1 MMIQVYYSWY
11 LTYIYIYISSIIIA
25 HIYIFNPCNI
35 NYYYI
40 IYNNYVIFI
49 HILECISRYYNGR
62 DRSGYTKLKKEF
74 NLFGKCLLNIIRNNS
89 NITKHGTNVSN
100 IILEQV
106 HLKEHELK
114 TMFYNAMC
122 IVIPNNLFNNYDCK
136 IITTIY
142 NGIIHKVIHQRS
154 NQIIKT
160 YREENLTRSINEN
173 KGATLRESLK
183 IITGNNKKA

>member
-1 MMIQVYYSWY
+1 M
-11 LTYIYIYISSIIIA
+11 
-25 HIYIFNPCNI
+25 
-35 NYYYI
+35 
-40 IYNNYVIFI
+40 
-49 HILECISRYYNGR
+49 
-62 DRSGYTKLKKEF
+62 
-74 NLFGKCLLNIIRNNS
+74 
-89 NITKHGTNVSN
+89 
-100 IILEQV
+100 EQV

-136 IITTIY
+136 IIT
-142 NGIIHKVIHQRS
+142 IHKVIHQRS